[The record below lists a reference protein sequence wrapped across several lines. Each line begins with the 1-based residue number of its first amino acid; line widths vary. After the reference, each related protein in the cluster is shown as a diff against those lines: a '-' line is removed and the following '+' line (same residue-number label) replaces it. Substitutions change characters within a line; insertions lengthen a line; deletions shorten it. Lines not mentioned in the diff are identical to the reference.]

1 MICNKKELCIF
12 LKNLD
17 NLFRPI
23 NVIRESIK
31 SVGIYKRF

>member
-12 LKNLD
+12 LKILE

-23 NVIRESIK
+23 NVIKKFLK